1 MEAQQAFTGRAPILI
16 GMGGNRRGGSAE
28 EVRVGMERALSLFPA
43 YGITP
48 LAVSSWYRTKAV
60 SAVPQEEYINGVAA
74 VASMLPPL
82 ALLAA
87 LQRVEK
93 YFARRRFASKRHF
106 ARSLDLDLLAWG
118 HRRIGGGE
126 NGGRLILPHPRMH
139 ERGFVLAPLA
149 ELCPGWRHPV
159 LGVEAGRLLAGLSA
173 GERDSVRRIGR
184 EKKMKIS

>member
-1 MEAQQAFTGRAPILI
+1 MEKRRASIPQEPILI

-28 EVRVGMERALSLFPA
+28 GVRAGLERARGMFPA

-48 LAVSSWYRTKAV
+48 LAASSWYRTKPV
-60 SAVPQEEYINGVAA
+60 SAVPQEEYVNGVVA
-74 VASMLPPL
+74 VASMLSPL

-118 HRRIGGGE
+118 NRRIGGRE
-126 NGGRLILPHPRMH
+126 NGGRLILPHPRLA
-139 ERGFVLAPLA
+139 ERGFVLVPLV
-149 ELCPGWRHPV
+149 ELCPRWRHPV
-159 LGVEAGRLLAGLSA
+159 LGMEAGRLLAGLSA
-173 GERDSVRRIGR
+173 GERDSVRRIG
-184 EKKMKIS
+184 